1 MVRFKYE
8 REPPNEPYLLT
19 DLNPRRPWMQEH
31 MLKIVDHLEM
41 INAHMSLIQM
51 KMHTWFDVRI
61 HATDNGRSQSSEAKN
76 VQCVS
81 Q

>member
-1 MVRFKYE
+1 
-8 REPPNEPYLLT
+8 
-19 DLNPRRPWMQEH
+19 MQEH
-31 MLKIVDHLEM
+31 VLKIVDHLEM
-41 INAHMSLIQM
+41 INAYMSLIQM